1 MPDAVCG
8 VVVTYHP
15 DSEVLENLQHLRPE
29 VKHLVV
35 VDNGSLEAELAPLR
49 AAAEPMNFEVI
60 EVASNLGI
68 ATALN
73 IGIRQAEA
81 LGCEWVLLFDQDSQ
95 VTDGFTDTLL
105 QAFRSTPAEERLAIL
120 IPRYVDKRLGTPMK
134 AILEAD
140 GTIETAMTSGT
151 LMRIKTFQEHGL
163 FVESLFIDGVDHEY
177 SLRARAAGLSIKEC
191 PDAVLLHSPGTPS
204 VHRLRLRKKPFL
216 SSNYSPIRRYYQER
230 NKVWLVRRYWRTF
243 PAFSKR
249 QFAVSL
255 KDLIKIVLFEE
266 DKVTKCRFFFRGL
279 WHGLI
284 GRMGKLTT
292 DH

>member
-29 VKHLVV
+29 VEHLIV
-35 VDNGSLEAELAPLR
+35 VDNGSSEAELAPLR
-49 AAAEPMNFEVI
+49 MAAGSMKFELV
-60 EVASNLGI
+60 EVAKNLGI

-73 IGIRQAEA
+73 IGISRAEA
-81 LGCEWVLLFDQDSQ
+81 LGTEWVLLFDQDSQ
-95 VTDGFTDTLL
+95 VTDGFTVTLL
-105 QAFRSTPAEERLAIL
+105 NAFKSTPDEDRLAIL

-151 LMRIKTFQEHGL
+151 LMRLKTFQEHGL
-163 FVESLFIDGVDHEY
+163 FLDSLFIDGVDHEY

-191 PDAVLLHSPGTPS
+191 PEAVLLHSPGTPS
-204 VHRLRLRKKPFL
+204 VHRSRLRKKPFL

-230 NKVWLVRRYWRTF
+230 NKIWLVRRYWRTF

-249 QFAVSL
+249 QFTVSL

-266 DKVTKCRFFFRGL
+266 QKFTKCRFFVRGL
-279 WHGLI
+279 WHGLL
-284 GRMGKLTT
+284 GRTGKLTT

>member
-1 MPDAVCG
+1 MPDVVCG

-15 DSEVLENLQHLRPE
+15 DSEVLENLRYLRPE
-29 VKHLVV
+29 VDHLVV
-35 VDNGSLEAELAPLR
+35 VDNGSLESELVPLR
-49 AAAEPMNFEVI
+49 TAAGPMNFELI
-60 EVASNLGI
+60 EVANNLGI

-73 IGIRQAEA
+73 TGIRRAEG
-81 LGCEWVLLFDQDSQ
+81 LGSEWVLLFDQDSQ
-95 VTDGFTDTLL
+95 VTDGFTGTLL
-105 QAFRSTPAEERLAIL
+105 RAFKSTPPEDRLAIL
-120 IPRYVDKRLGTPMK
+120 IPRYVDKRLGTPMN

-163 FVESLFIDGVDHEY
+163 FIDSLFIDGVDHEY
-177 SLRARAAGLSIKEC
+177 SLRARSMGMSIKEC
-191 PDAVLLHSPGTPS
+191 ADAVLLHSPGTPS
-204 VHRLRLRKKPFL
+204 VHRVRLRKKPFL

-243 PAFSKR
+243 PGFSKR
-249 QFAVSL
+249 QFTVSL
-255 KDLIKIVLFEE
+255 KDLIKIVLFE
-266 DKVTKCRFFFRGL
+266 KNKGTKCRFFFRGL

-284 GRMGKLTT
+284 GRTGKLTT